1 MAPTT
6 AGETVDPAAILDEG
20 RRAFAAGDYSRSEEI
35 LLTAMAAGANERDC
49 RIHLARICNL
59 LQQWPKALEH
69 WQWLR
74 NWQPDALE
82 PQLQVARALFR
93 LERFQEAAIEFRRVV
108 EHEPDHAEA
117 VKRLVY
123 ISDLPGID
131 RPPQRKSSHR
141 KCRIRRH
148 LHRPLFPMARRQSMR
163 IAFVGVACGTGRPIS
178 FNTLLEEGKAAFKAQ
193 QFALSQKL
201 FTDALDGWCR

>member
-1 MAPTT
+1 MPPTT
-6 AGETVDPAAILDEG
+6 AGDSVDPAAILDEG

-35 LLTAMAAGANERDC
+35 LLTALAAGANERDC

-74 NWQPDALE
+74 NWQPKALE

-93 LERFQEAAIEFRRVV
+93 LQRYQEAATEFRRVV

-117 VKRLVY
+117 AKRLVY
-123 ISDLPGID
+123 INDLLRN
-131 RPPQRKSSHR
+131 RPAAPREVPPLETPHS
-141 KCRIRRH
+141 IR
-148 LHRPLFPMARRQSMR
+148 
-163 IAFVGVACGTGRPIS
+163 
-178 FNTLLEEGKAAFKAQ
+178 
-193 QFALSQKL
+193 
-201 FTDALDGWCR
+201 